1 MLMTADA
8 RVNSRRS
15 DDRASARYDL
25 AVAALV
31 AFVAG
36 GVYVATMFPGLA
48 AIGDTPKFQFVGA
61 VLGTPHPPGYPIY
74 MLLLW
79 AFAQLPI
86 GTLAYRANLLSV
98 VFGAISVALFYLVA
112 RQLGCRRSIAAA
124 GALAIGFGRVFWSQA
139 LLAEV
144 TR

>member
-25 AVAALV
+25 AIAAL
-31 AFVAG
+31 ASIVAG
-36 GVYVATMFPGLA
+36 GVYLATMFPGLA

-61 VLGTPHPPGYPIY
+61 VLGTPHPPGYPVY

-79 AFAQLPI
+79 AFAQLPF

-98 VFGAISVALFYLVA
+98 VFGAISIRDFFISSRA
-112 RQLGCRRSIAAA
+112 SSAA
-124 GALAIGFGRVFWSQA
+124 GD
-139 LLAEV
+139 
-144 TR
+144 